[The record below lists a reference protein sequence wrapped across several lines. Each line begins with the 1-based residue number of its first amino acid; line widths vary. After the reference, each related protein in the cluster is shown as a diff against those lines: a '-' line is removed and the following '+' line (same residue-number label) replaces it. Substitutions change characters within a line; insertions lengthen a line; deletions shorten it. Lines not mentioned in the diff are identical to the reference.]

1 MSRAYFQPPYQKLG
15 IVVRYFKAREVL
27 LVNVYSM
34 TGIEF
39 ARSQWVK

>member
-1 MSRAYFQPPYQKLG
+1 MSRAYFQPPSQKLG
-15 IVVRYFKAREVL
+15 IVVGYFKAREVL

-39 ARSQWVK
+39 AHSQWVK